1 MNRDNVIQGVK
12 IDRHPMSDRVSA
24 LGVYLKGATVI
35 AAQAQIAG
43 IVKTP
48 EGDMRYQAGDYIVT
62 DNPPTHAWPVRQQVF
77 EQTYN
82 LSHTLE
88 EGQFPTSEPK
98 VDEEPALS
106 APPTNVTD
114 IKAQEI
120 GMERAGAEYS
130 LKEPVVTNVGPDDQ
144 DQARELARE
153 HAAKVAEQAQVA
165 QGAPKATKGT
175 SGRKSDRHAAIA
187 DSASLGLK
195 ED

>member
-12 IDRHPMSDRVSA
+12 IDRHPMSDRVSE

-35 AAQAQIAG
+35 ATQAQIAG

-48 EGDMRYQAGDYIVT
+48 EGDMRFQAGDYIVT

-82 LSHTLE
+82 LSHRLE
-88 EGQFPTSEPK
+88 EGQFPTSEP
-98 VDEEPALS
+98 VADEKEPALS

-120 GMERAGAEYS
+120 GMDRAGAEYDV
-130 LKEPVVTNVGPDDQ
+130 KEPS
-144 DQARELARE
+144 
-153 HAAKVAEQAQVA
+153 VA

-175 SGRKSDRHAAIA
+175 SDTKSRKSDRHAGIA
-187 DSASLGLK
+187 DSRSLGLQ